1 MRSGWE
7 PAPPH
12 ASPHTA
18 VHARKRASSTALGT
32 QATLPAHHQHL
43 SLARSTPCTASYLAA
58 NHSSALA
65 PASVTQSTPLTVQL
79 SSLRQGDTS
88 RVLHMNYQS
97 MSGRLLFLLLSS
109 PGVLGFCLY
118 TPDANGHVTVPDG
131 VERLEDYAFYECT
144 SLVSITLPDSLT
156 SLGDGAFEACT
167 SLASA
172 TLPDGLTSISEA
184 AFYGCTALA
193 SVRLPD
199 GLTSIGSQAF
209 FFCTSLASVT
219 LPDGLTSLGYGAFQ
233 YCTSLALVYVPTGCA
248 VSLLAFEGTAGGYA
262 DATHRPPQ
270 NLLGH
275 KQHRGTFKQH
285 RRHLWQTGAE
295 LSD

>member
-1 MRSGWE
+1 MI
-7 PAPPH
+7 
-12 ASPHTA
+12 
-18 VHARKRASSTALGT
+18 
-32 QATLPAHHQHL
+32 
-43 SLARSTPCTASYLAA
+43 
-58 NHSSALA
+58 
-65 PASVTQSTPLTVQL
+65 
-79 SSLRQGDTS
+79 D
-88 RVLHMNYQS
+88 QS
-97 MSGRLLFLLLSS
+97 MSGRLLFLLLSF
-109 PGVLGFCLY
+109 PGVLGGCLY

-131 VERLEDYAFYECT
+131 VERLEDRAFIRCT

-285 RRHLWQTGAE
+285 RRHLWQTGGGLLAIIAAVCF
-295 LSD
+295 SIFVVRKNRCPTAGGAS